1 MSIATISLVPM
12 FGAGRRSRV
21 HTPMKAPHQPDRDHT
36 NLAPSTPSR
45 TSRAARPCGVVA
57 APARGSL
64 LDQPSCMTHE
74 RVHTEILVCVLR
86 MSLSS
91 FSSRI
96 IEGHFF
102 WNVLAPLVP
111 SECEKYV
118 KTLIESFDSGIENKI
133 LINNTTS
140 YRIKGQLELTET
152 ISSRLIFFI
161 SRNVVVLTLRVS
173 LFCFALV

>member
-1 MSIATISLVPM
+1 
-12 FGAGRRSRV
+12 
-21 HTPMKAPHQPDRDHT
+21 
-36 NLAPSTPSR
+36 
-45 TSRAARPCGVVA
+45 
-57 APARGSL
+57 
-64 LDQPSCMTHE
+64 
-74 RVHTEILVCVLR
+74 VCVLR